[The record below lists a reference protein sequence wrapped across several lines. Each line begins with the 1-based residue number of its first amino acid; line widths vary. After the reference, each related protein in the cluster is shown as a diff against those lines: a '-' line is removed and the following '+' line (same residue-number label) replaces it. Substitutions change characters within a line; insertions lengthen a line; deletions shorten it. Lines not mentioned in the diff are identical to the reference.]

1 MRNKINS
8 ILTEMC
14 FLDDVPETDASL
26 KEDLGIDSLKLV
38 ELIIALVDV
47 FSIDFGENDLDPAAL
62 QTVGD
67 VYGVA
72 EKQEGEFIEALKIP
86 ERLYERKSGTK
97 PF

>member
-38 ELIIALVDV
+38 ELIIALEDE
-47 FSIDFGENDLDPAAL
+47 FSIEFSENDLDPAAL

-67 VYGVA
+67 VYRLA
-72 EKQEGEFIEALKIP
+72 EKQEGDFLDAV
-86 ERLYERKSGTK
+86 
-97 PF
+97 

>member
-38 ELIIALVDV
+38 ELIIALEDE
-47 FSIDFGENDLDPAAL
+47 FSIEFGENDLDPAAL

-67 VYGVA
+67 VYRLA
-72 EKQEGEFIEALKIP
+72 EKQEGDFLDAV
-86 ERLYERKSGTK
+86 
-97 PF
+97 